1 MLAAIARPFRAPADW
16 KPILDPQTGF
26 VLFVGWVVALAVTLT

>member
-1 MLAAIARPFRAPADW
+1 MFSWNIGGTQMIDRES
-16 KPILDPQTGF
+16 GF